1 MGRDI
6 NPGPRHRCQRN
17 LLSSPR
23 LTSSGCV
30 KLGHEHCAGGGVG
43 GRGGGHGGGGG
54 LPEADRVARRPHQE
68 AQTLHQDQQQGQ
80 ARGGQVDISRY
91 IYTIYTICNIYN
103 IYSIYAA
110 VLAGGT

>member
-6 NPGPRHRCQRN
+6 NPGPGHRGQRT

-30 KLGHEHCAGGGVG
+30 NHRHEPRAGGGG
-43 GRGGGHGGGGG
+43 AGRGGGHGGGGR
-54 LPEADRVARRPHQE
+54 LPEADRVARRAHQE

-80 ARGGQVDISRY
+80 ARGGQVGISRY
-91 IYTIYTICNIYN
+91 IYTIYNIY
-103 IYSIYAA
+103 IIYAA
-110 VLAGGT
+110 VRAGGT